1 MFDFQH
7 EDNIDANIIRLKDIV
22 ADVFW
27 GEQDEIDNFWTKP
40 RKELGNISLQ
50 DHWSANQ
57 LSGHRTV
64 LPYINKAMQ
73 EQGYF
78 YNI

>member
-40 RKELGNISLQ
+40 IGEHGLQ